1 MGPDRPPAVTLRPVK
16 LGEVANADALKYGKP
31 LEGVRILSLEQMQA
45 LPYATQLLARLG
57 ADVVKVE
64 ALSGESGRGAQPGMT
79 APNGEFVGATFLRN
93 NLDKRSITVNL
104 KSDAGKQLIL
114 DLAKKFD
121 VFAENFKGGAL
132 HRMGLGYDVVS
143 AVNPRLIYVSVSGFG
158 NSNSPY
164 DGWPA
169 YAAIAEAM
177 SGIYDYMLS
186 GPDETPRPNPVGAL
200 GDISSALFATIGILT
215 ALRHRDQTGE
225 GQYIDV
231 AMYDA
236 MIAMTDIVTSMGSL
250 GIDRLGEQKNLV
262 CDPFRASDGWFVVQI
277 GREAHM
283 QKLSELVG
291 CPEFLTDERMSTRRG
306 WALHVD
312 DILRPGIEKW
322 AKDLTRLQACEQLSA
337 AGIAASPIQTS
348 PEVRRDPHVLQR
360 NMLIEMERTDGE
372 EPPLLIP
379 GNPIKMS
386 KVAEGPDVRMPWIGE
401 HTRSVLHEELG
412 LDDADIDALAADGVI
427 TAP

>member
-1 MGPDRPPAVTLRPVK
+1 VK
-16 LGEVANADALKYGKP
+16 LGDVVNADALKYGKP

-64 ALSGESGRGAQPGMT
+64 ALGGESGRGAQPGMT
-79 APNGEFVGATFLRN
+79 APHGEFVGATFLRN

-104 KSDAGKQLIL
+104 KSDAGKKIIL

-132 HRMGLGYDVVS
+132 NRMGLGYDVVS

-158 NSNSPY
+158 NSSSPY

-177 SGIYDYMLS
+177 SGIYDYMLA

-236 MIAMTDIVTSMGSL
+236 MIAMTDIVTSLGSL
-250 GIDRLGEQKNLV
+250 GIDRLGEQKNLI
-262 CDPFRASDGWFVVQI
+262 CDPFRANDGWFVVQV
-277 GREAHM
+277 GREHQM
-283 QKLSELVG
+283 EKLAEIVG
-291 CPEFLTDERMSTRRG
+291 CPEFLTDERM
-306 WALHVD
+306 
-312 DILRPGIEKW
+312 
-322 AKDLTRLQACEQLSA
+322 
-337 AGIAASPIQTS
+337 ASPIQTS

-372 EPPLLIP
+372 ASPLIIP

-412 LDDADIDALAADGVI
+412 LGDAEVDALVADGVI